1 MRVCGVGDN
10 VVDRYFN
17 QKLMF
22 PGGNAV
28 NFAVHA
34 RRSGAHAAYLGVIG
48 TDADGDLI
56 RSSLQA
62 EGIELERLRVEEGPN
77 AFATVHT
84 DDNGNDRRW
93 GLCEKGVSMFR
104 LDSADL
110 DYLARFDLVHTGET
124 SRLDSQLPEI
134 RERAAISFD
143 FSERN
148 LEYAAGVLPYLR
160 AAAFSRGNAG
170 DDEVARVLDAAQ
182 SAGVELGS
190 GSVRS
195 GRAHAVAAG
204 RPIREGE
211 ILQLCYCGRPFFG
224 HGICFDRPLKVGSTS
239 LPADVRKIVDV
250 AREAQEAAL
259 AKVRAGVTTGEVH
272 AAAEKFV

>member
-17 QKLMF
+17 QRLMF

-77 AFATVHT
+77 AFATVHM
-84 DDNGNDRRW
+84 DDNGNNRRW

-110 DYLARFDLVHTGET
+110 DYLAGFDLVHTGET
-124 SRLDSQLPEI
+124 SRLDSQLPDI
-134 RERAAISFD
+134 RERTAISFD

-160 AAAFSRGNAG
+160 AAAFSRGSAG
-170 DDEVARVLDAAQ
+170 DDEVGRVLDAAQ
-182 SAGVELGS
+182 SAGVELVTITQGAR
-190 GSVRS
+190 GATVC
-195 GRAHAVAAG
+195 HK
-204 RPIREGE
+204 GE
-211 ILQLCYCGRPFFG
+211 ILFAPAVPVEAVDTLGAGDAFVSRLAYRVLTGVSLAEAASDAAQYSALICGTRGAFG
-224 HGICFDRPLKVGSTS
+224 HARPIT
-239 LPADVRKIVDV
+239 
-250 AREAQEAAL
+250 REIPS
-259 AKVRAGVTTGEVH
+259 
-272 AAAEKFV
+272 

>member
-34 RRSGAHAAYLGVIG
+34 RRGGAHAAYLGVIG

-62 EGIELERLRVEEGPN
+62 EGIELERLRVEDGPN
-77 AFATVHT
+77 AFATVHM
-84 DDNGNDRRW
+84 DDDGNNRKW

-110 DYLARFDLVHTGET
+110 DYLAGFDLVHTGET

-134 RERAAISFD
+134 RERVAISFD

-148 LEYAAGVLPYLR
+148 LEYAAGVLPYLK
-160 AAAFSRGNAG
+160 AAAFSRGNAS
-170 DDEVARVLDAAQ
+170 DDEVACVLDVAQ
-182 SAGVELGS
+182 SAGVELVTVTQGAR
-190 GSVRS
+190 GATVC
-195 GRAHAVAAG
+195 HK
-204 RPIREGE
+204 GE
-211 ILQLCYCGRPFFG
+211 ILFAPAVPVDAVDTLGAGDAFVSRLACRVLSGVPLAEAASEAAQYSALICGTRGAFG
-224 HGICFDRPLKVGSTS
+224 HARPIT
-239 LPADVRKIVDV
+239 
-250 AREAQEAAL
+250 REIPS
-259 AKVRAGVTTGEVH
+259 
-272 AAAEKFV
+272 